1 MTEEPQ
7 RQFTGDIVNDSV
19 LMISA
24 DNIDK
29 TIIQGSLDGN
39 DVYVLAGILE
49 SDDKGTLVFPIG
61 IIMNDD
67 ILDRL
72 VLPEGITEVPPPIP
86 MNGAVDG

>member
-7 RQFTGDIVNDSV
+7 RQFTGDIVDDSV